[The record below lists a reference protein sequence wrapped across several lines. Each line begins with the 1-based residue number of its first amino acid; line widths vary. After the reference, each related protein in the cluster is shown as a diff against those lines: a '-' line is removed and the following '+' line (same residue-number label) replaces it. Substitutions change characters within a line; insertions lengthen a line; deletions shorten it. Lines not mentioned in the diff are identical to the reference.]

1 MIAIIRFQVRIQD
14 KLLILKRNLY
24 VVGLLQ
30 PKSIIFLASKHCSY
44 DRTIPRHTSYRAHL
58 DCIVSMCMEI
68 EK

>member
-30 PKSIIFLASKHCSY
+30 PKSIIFLASKPVH
-44 DRTIPRHTSYRAHL
+44 TIEPSHDILVTSH
-58 DCIVSMCMEI
+58 I
-68 EK
+68 